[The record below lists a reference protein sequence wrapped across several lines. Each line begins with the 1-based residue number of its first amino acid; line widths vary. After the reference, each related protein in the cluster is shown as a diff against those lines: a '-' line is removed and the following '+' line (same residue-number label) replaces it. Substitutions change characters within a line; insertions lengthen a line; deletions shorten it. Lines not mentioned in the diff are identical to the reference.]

1 MENFKPIL
9 LNFTED
15 ELRSMAAEKAETIVI
30 RTYENGISQDEE
42 RPSTET
48 EKTILIN
55 LIYGALL
62 AIRFRDDSA
71 QAAMD
76 TAEFISHG
84 FFDGINCYY
93 SVYLPIQHILREC
106 REKVKEMEK
115 L

>member
-1 MENFKPIL
+1 MNFKPIL

-15 ELRSMAAEKAETIVI
+15 ELRSMATEKAETIVI
-30 RTYENGISQDEE
+30 RTYVNGNSNDEE

-48 EKTILIN
+48 EKAILTN

-76 TAEFISHG
+76 TAEFTAHQFI
-84 FFDGINCYY
+84 DGINGYF
-93 SVYLPIQHILREC
+93 SVYLPIQHILRSC
-106 REKVKEMEK
+106 REQAKEAE
-115 L
+115 

>member
-1 MENFKPIL
+1 MNFKPIL

-15 ELRSMAAEKAETIVI
+15 ELRSMAMEKAETIVI
-30 RTYENGISQDEE
+30 RTYVNGNSNDEE

-48 EKTILIN
+48 EKAILTK
-55 LIYGALL
+55 LIYGALF

-76 TAEFISHG
+76 TAEFTAHE
-84 FFDGINCYY
+84 FFDGVNCYF
-93 SVYLPIQHILREC
+93 SVYVPIQHILREC
-106 REKVKEMEK
+106 HERMKEMEK